1 MILRSW
7 PGGLVRGRAGRGNIC
22 QPLKMSKMEKEYIPM
37 MLFGFSCW
45 VVSLRWVFSGGM
57 WYGKK
62 SGER

>member
-7 PGGLVRGRAGRGNIC
+7 PGGLVRGRAVRGKIC
-22 QPLKMSKMEKEYIPM
+22 QLVKMIKMVKKDIPM
-37 MLFGFSCW
+37 ILFGFSSW
-45 VVSLRWVFSGGM
+45 GVFLRWVFSGGM